1 MEGNSCA
8 DPTSA
13 FGHHLSKNEALY
25 FTVGTLTT
33 AGTGNLSAQSHSA
46 RTTAIYQ
53 MTIDVLVLIIGIA
66 GLVRGRSTQSG

>member
-1 MEGNSCA
+1 LCRPDVRIRASSLKERGA
-8 DPTSA
+8 V
-13 FGHHLSKNEALY
+13 L
-25 FTVGTLTT
+25 TVGTLTT